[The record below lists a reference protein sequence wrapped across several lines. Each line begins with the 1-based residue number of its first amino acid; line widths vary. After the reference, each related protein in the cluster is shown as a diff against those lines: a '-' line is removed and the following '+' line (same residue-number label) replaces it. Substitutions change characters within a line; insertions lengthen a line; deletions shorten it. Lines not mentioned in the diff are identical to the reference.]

1 METNQDAKR
10 DDEVIDVGTDRGLF
24 HTLFDF
30 DTMRVAMKMRA
41 ICILRLESPDFS
53 VQNA

>member
-1 METNQDAKR
+1 MSLEYPVSWRLRQCMQAAGIASVTELHEK
-10 DDEVIDVGTDRGLF
+10 I
-24 HTLFDF
+24 
-30 DTMRVAMKMRA
+30 RA

>member
-1 METNQDAKR
+1 MNTA
-10 DDEVIDVGTDRGLF
+10 VIDLDLPPPAAEWRRSGPFLAIAAF
-24 HTLFDF
+24 LHA
-30 DTMRVAMKMRA
+30 AMLLA